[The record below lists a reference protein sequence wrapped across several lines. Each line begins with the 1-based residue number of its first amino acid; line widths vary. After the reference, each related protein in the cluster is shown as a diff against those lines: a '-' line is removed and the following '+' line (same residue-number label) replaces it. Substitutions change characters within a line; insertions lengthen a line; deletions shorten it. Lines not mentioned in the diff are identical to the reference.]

1 MDGAGVGERAG
12 SGSEEVVGGGEG
24 GGDGVVHVVVLVA
37 AEAAAEEDVRAF
49 GGGGLVLGEAGEVV
63 GGADGIVEV
72 VAGARGDGVLAVDD
86 GLGGGEGGVFGG
98 EVLELVG
105 AGVGDGAVAFVDDA
119 GALEVLD
126 GEDRLLE
133 ADAAP
138 GEGAEAVVEEAVDG
152 AGVDEEV
159 VGGEVVAEGE
169 EVVGEADLEVG
180 VAEDGLDEGAVAV
193 DGDALV
199 GVVVVGDG
207 IGVADGEA
215 GDDEG
220 GELGGVASPL
230 LFGVLLDE
238 GFVEGAAD
246 GGEGLFLEVGGFA
259 GEMFACGLGGDPG
272 AGLVGGEG
280 LAEEEVDG
288 GEAEGEGI
296 DAAVALG
303 PDGVAVVVEV
313 GEGAD
318 VVPDAA
324 VGGVEDVGAVDVLLD
339 AGLGVAAGVAVAGD
353 VVALLE
359 EEDVAAGL
367 GEAARDDGAVQA
379 GPYHQNVVELL
390 HAGILLRSGAAGR
403 RERARLGPDSVWR
416 PF

>member
-1 MDGAGVGERAG
+1 M
-12 SGSEEVVGGGEG
+12 
-24 GGDGVVHVVVLVA
+24 
-37 AEAAAEEDVRAF
+37 
-49 GGGGLVLGEAGEVV
+49 
-63 GGADGIVEV
+63 
-72 VAGARGDGVLAVDD
+72 
-86 GLGGGEGGVFGG
+86 
-98 EVLELVG
+98 
-105 AGVGDGAVAFVDDA
+105 
-119 GALEVLD
+119 
-126 GEDRLLE
+126 
-133 ADAAP
+133 
-138 GEGAEAVVEEAVDG
+138 
-152 AGVDEEV
+152 
-159 VGGEVVAEGE
+159 
-169 EVVGEADLEVG
+169 GEADLEVG

-259 GEMFACGLGGDPG
+259 GEMFAGGLGGDPG

-324 VGGVEDVGAVDVLLD
+324 VGGMEDVGAVDVLLD

-416 PF
+416 AF